1 MLDTFTSRPF
11 WPMSVLRYRK
21 PKPALTA
28 AGKTDKKR
36 TKKNLTVSPTTTRKG
51 GDSRF
56 PLRIRVRGS
65 TLYTFPPYVFV
76 FKNSISFLNSSP
88 QD

>member
-11 WPMSVLRYRK
+11 WPMSVLGHRK

-36 TKKNLTVSPTTTRKG
+36 TKKNLTVSFSADDDEEGR
-51 GDSRF
+51 
-56 PLRIRVRGS
+56 
-65 TLYTFPPYVFV
+65 
-76 FKNSISFLNSSP
+76 
-88 QD
+88 